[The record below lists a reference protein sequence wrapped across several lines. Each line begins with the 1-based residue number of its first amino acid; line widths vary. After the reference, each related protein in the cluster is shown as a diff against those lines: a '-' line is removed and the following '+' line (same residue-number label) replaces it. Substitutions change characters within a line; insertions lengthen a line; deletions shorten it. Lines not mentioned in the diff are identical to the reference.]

1 MINKYISL
9 WLLGVTFWIL
19 PISTLAALDTQL
31 KLVGGKIGTDAPK
44 DFSTFIGGL
53 INVFLSVL
61 GIIFVVL
68 VVYAGYLWMTAGGE
82 TTKVDKAKKLLG
94 QAVIGLVLIVGAY
107 AISAFVIDK
116 LSGAITTAQPGGTAK
131 QLNLE

>member
-1 MINKYISL
+1 MKNLYYKFGA
-9 WLLGVTFWIL
+9 WV
-19 PISTLAALDTQL
+19 STAALLLLPGTAFAQL
-31 KLVGGKIGTDAPK
+31 KKSTEEGDLKKIGEGLSKGGGKTPTDLPL
-44 DFSTFIGGL
+44 FIGGL

-94 QAVIGLVLIVGAY
+94 QAVIGIVLIVAAY
-107 AISAFVIDK
+107 AISTFVIDR
-116 LSGAITTAQPGGTAK
+116 LVGAAGA
-131 QLNLE
+131 